1 MYDIKRYPSVQPKLN
16 LWKSVQRKKVG
27 EIGALVQLS
36 RGLVEFESRTP
47 FQDT

>member
-27 EIGALVQLS
+27 EIGGLVQLS
-36 RGLVEFESRTP
+36 HHVV
-47 FQDT
+47 